1 MRRMFRVA
9 AERRHVVHVHHD
21 HPGPCLGTH
30 REVGAE
36 AEMTDL
42 PDLRAQAEQSVT
54 QRDDLVG
61 ARRRR
66 EAQQYDVRDQ
76 WPRFSR

>member
-1 MRRMFRVA
+1 
-9 AERRHVVHVHHD
+9 
-21 HPGPCLGTH
+21 
-30 REVGAE
+30 
-36 AEMTDL
+36 MTDL